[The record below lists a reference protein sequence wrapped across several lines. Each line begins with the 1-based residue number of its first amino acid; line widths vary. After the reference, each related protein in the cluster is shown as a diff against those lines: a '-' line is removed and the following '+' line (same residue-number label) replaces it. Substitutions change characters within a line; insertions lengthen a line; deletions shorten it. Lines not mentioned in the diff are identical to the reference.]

1 MAIWNFVKGVIMTE
15 SNYPDALLAVEAAP
29 NKTRSVYP
37 EPFASMMDRREKRR
51 LADMFGLSNFGVN
64 LTQLYS

>member
-1 MAIWNFVKGVIMTE
+1 MNDQEVPIAVIA
-15 SNYPDALLAVEAAP
+15 SQVAARIKP
-29 NKTRSVYP
+29 SIYP